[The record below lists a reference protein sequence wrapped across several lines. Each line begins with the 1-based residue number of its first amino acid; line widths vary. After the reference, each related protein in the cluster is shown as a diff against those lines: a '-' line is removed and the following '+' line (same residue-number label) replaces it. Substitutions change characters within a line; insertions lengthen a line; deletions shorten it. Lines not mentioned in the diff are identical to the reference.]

1 MTELMIRGARLWRQ
15 EGVFDVSLRDGLIA
29 AIAPALPDAPG
40 AELIDA
46 AGCLLLPGLV
56 DAHAHMDKTLWG
68 TAWHANQAGPALW
81 DKIKHEREVLAQRG
95 LSPALQSARLLRRM
109 LACGSTH
116 ARSHVDIG
124 PDIGLRHFHGLM
136 AMRDAH
142 RDTIDLQVVA
152 FPQTGVM
159 VRPGTL
165 DLLEQAVREG
175 AEVLG
180 GLDPMGIDHD
190 PKGQLDGLFA
200 IAGRHGCELDI
211 HLHDAGALG
220 AATIEMIAERTRAMG
235 LKGRVALSHAFC
247 LGQVEP
253 ARLEQLIA
261 LLLDNDIAIMSHA
274 PSGPTLF
281 PPLRLLHERGVRLFT
296 GSDGVRDTWGPLNN
310 GDMLERAYLI
320 AYRSGFRDDPGIEL
334 ALHMATFGGAQLM
347 GLKNYGLAIGCA
359 ADLVLVQAE
368 TAAEAVCFHPPRTR
382 VIKHGRVLA
391 RDGRCLL
398 ADPQERALC

>member
-1 MTELMIRGARLWRQ
+1 MSETLIRGTRRWGHD
-15 EGVFDVSLRDGLIA
+15 GVTDVRVRDGVI
-29 AIAPALPDAPG
+29 
-40 AELIDA
+40 AELGTGLAAASGTEVIDA
-46 AGCLLLPGLV
+46 NGCLMLPGLV
-56 DAHAHMDKTLWG
+56 DAHAHLDKTLWG
-68 TAWHANQAGPALW
+68 TPWHAHQAGPMLW
-81 DKIKHEREVLAQRG
+81 DKINNERQVLAQMG
-95 LSPALQSARLLRRM
+95 LSPAVQSARIVRHM
-109 LACGSTH
+109 LARGTTH
-116 ARSHVDIG
+116 CRTHVDIG
-124 PDIGLRHFHGLM
+124 PDIGLKHFHGVM
-136 AMRDAH
+136 AMREAH
-142 RDTIDLQVVA
+142 REWIDLQVVA

-220 AATIEMIAERTRAMG
+220 AATLEMIAQRTKALG

-247 LGQVEP
+247 LGQVDAP
-253 ARLEQLIA
+253 RLEQLVA
-261 LLLDNDIAIMSHA
+261 LLLDNDIAVMSHA

-281 PPLRLLHERGVRLFT
+281 PPLRLLAERGVRLFT
-296 GSDGVRDTWGPLNN
+296 GSDGVRDTWSPLNN

-334 ALHMATFGGAQLM
+334 ALRMATFGSAQVM
-347 GLKNYGLAIGCA
+347 GLKGYGLNLGCV
-359 ADLVLVQAE
+359 ADLLLVEAE
-368 TAAEAVCFHPPRTR
+368 TAAEAVCFHP
-382 VIKHGRVLA
+382 A
-391 RDGRCLL
+391 RQWVMKRGKMVARGGRCLL
-398 ADPQERALC
+398 PPV